1 MKVDISA
8 HILPKLY
15 LDKMVDVAQHGID
28 MRKRV
33 MSVPA
38 PFQLDK
44 RHAFDIVMI
53 VPAIPLGRG
62 DQETRS

>member
-1 MKVDISA
+1 MEDRSRIEEVVMKVDISA

-15 LDKMVDVAQHGID
+15 LDTMVEVAQHGID

-44 RHAFDIVMI
+44 KACF
-53 VPAIPLGRG
+53 
-62 DQETRS
+62 